1 MAREIADLPALEAA
15 RRKKAADAMKCRALM
30 STRAER
36 ELMAVAIAYT
46 DAADMVAA
54 MMREGNGEGF

>member
-1 MAREIADLPALEAA
+1 MTALSALEAA
-15 RRKKAADAMKCRALM
+15 LRKKAANAMKCRALM

-36 ELMAVAIAYT
+36 ELMEIAAAYT

-54 MMREGNGEGF
+54 MMREGEK